1 MDAISVRAVLA
12 RAPELCA
19 THVDALVAAAGGD
32 ITRSIELDALA
43 AVDLPPS
50 TRTSLVFPDSTT
62 LDSDLRWIRASGAQL
77 LASTDADY
85 PARLRCVADSPPV
98 LFVLGDPRTLSAP
111 QLAMVGAR

>member
-1 MDAISVRAVLA
+1 MDEVSVRAVLA

-19 THVDALVAAAGGD
+19 SHVHALVAAAGGD

-50 TRTSLVFPDSTT
+50 TRSSLVFPDSTT

-77 LASTDADY
+77 LANGGSSFRSRSASSRAQT
-85 PARLRCVADSPPV
+85 PLHQARSAARM
-98 LFVLGDPRTLSAP
+98 PRRHH
-111 QLAMVGAR
+111 VRD